1 MTQTQTRFTTQGLV
15 IKEMIVGESDRL
27 VTLFTREFGIIKA
40 FASGAK
46 TIKSKKGTATS
57 LLTYSSFTILRKK
70 ESLRIYEATPI
81 TTFFEIGADIEILSL
96 AQYFCELASEF
107 SVDGTSNEELFR
119 LILNSLHF
127 LTKEKR
133 FPALIKSITELRT
146 AVISGYSPNLIACE
160 ECGMFE
166 DDVMYFNIDE
176 GSLVCKNCKRGSGCY
191 AINKTMLSALRHIV
205 YSEFKNL
212 YSFNIPEE
220 SAKLLS
226 DITGKYIT
234 VQTEH
239 KFSTLEFFNSIKE

>member
-27 VTLFTREFGIIKA
+27 VTLFTSEFGIIKA

-107 SVDGTSNEELFR
+107 SVDGTSNKELFR